1 MAVLV
6 FREQGFGLGYLVP
19 GRPKEER
26 AMSCIKIDNLPVLH
40 DLSDAEP
47 KRIVGVPKSG
57 GA

>member
-26 AMSCIKIDNLPVLH
+26 AISCVKIDDLPSLD

-57 GA
+57 EA